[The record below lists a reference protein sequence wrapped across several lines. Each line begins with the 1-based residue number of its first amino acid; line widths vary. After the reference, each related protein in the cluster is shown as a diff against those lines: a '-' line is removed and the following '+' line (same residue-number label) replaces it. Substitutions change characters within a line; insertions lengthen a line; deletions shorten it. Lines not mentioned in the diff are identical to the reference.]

1 MPRQGQLSKTR
12 RPAPVKPRG
21 GRKRTDDPLA
31 GNPLLAYLEAHC
43 EWMLVTG
50 YSAYGV
56 NTRRVALRRFITWLA
71 DRGID
76 RPQEITRPVLERY
89 QRHLFYYR
97 KPDGKPLTIGTQHG
111 CLAPLKTF
119 FKWLARENHILYNP
133 ASELQ
138 LPRLPKHL
146 PRAILSV
153 AEVEAILAAADHTN
167 PQGLRDRALLETL
180 YSSGLRRS
188 EASRLALYD
197 LDATRR
203 LLFVREGKGGKD
215 RVVPIGTRALAWL
228 DRYLTEAR
236 PQLLAHPHDAL
247 FVTDYGE
254 PAYPEFIATKVKRYM
269 LFAGID
275 KPGATHLLRH
285 AMATH
290 MLEAGAD
297 VRVLQALLGHADL
310 NTTQIYTHV
319 SIEHL
324 RAIHDATH
332 PARLERAQAGP
343 DRRQAREKLSALLA
357 DASDDDEA
365 DPL

>member
-1 MPRQGQLSKTR
+1 MPRQGQKLKTH
-12 RPAPVKPRG
+12 RPAANKPKG
-21 GRKRTDDPLA
+21 VGKRAHDPL
-31 GNPLLAYLEAHC
+31 GSHPLLAYLEAHS

-56 NTRRVALRRFITWLA
+56 NTRRVALRRFIAWVA
-71 DRGID
+71 DRGIERVAD
-76 RPQEITRPVLERY
+76 ITKPMLERY

-97 KPDGKPLTIGTQHG
+97 KRDGKPMTIGSQHG

-119 FKWLARENHILYNP
+119 FRWLARENHILYNP
-133 ASELQ
+133 ASELE

-146 PRAILSV
+146 PRSILSV
-153 AEVEAILAAADHTN
+153 PEVEAILAAADHTN

-180 YSSGLRRS
+180 YSTGLRRG
-188 EASRLALYD
+188 EVAKLALYD

-203 LLFVREGKGGKD
+203 LLFVREGKGGRD
-215 RVVPIGTRALAWL
+215 RVVPIGERALAWL
-228 DRYLTEAR
+228 DRYLLESR
-236 PQLLAHPHDAL
+236 PLLLAHPHDTL

-254 PAYPEFIATKVKRYM
+254 PAHPAFIATKVKRYM
-269 LFAGID
+269 QFANID

-297 VRVLQALLGHADL
+297 VRVLQVLLGHADL

-332 PARLERAQAGP
+332 PARLARGRPEGKTDLKAGMT
-343 DRRQAREKLSALLA
+343 
-357 DASDDDEA
+357 EA
-365 DPL
+365 